1 MKLELCSPTERDSEL
16 GHHLA
21 VRASKNNRQQG
32 IRVSKKNPADCR
44 NFPIAM
50 GLTNPIPR
58 IKHTLRSHGK
68 KSGCSTSL
76 ELFRFVFLVT
86 RFLGLTIHIVLKKA
100 LSFAGWWFGIFF
112 SPIVGMMIQS
122 DFHIFQGGWYT
133 TNQIYYQPSK
143 TIIINHHH

>member
-50 GLTNPIPR
+50 ASLIPSPVLN
-58 IKHTLRSHGK
+58 TPLEAMV
-68 KSGCSTSL
+68 KS
-76 ELFRFVFLVT
+76 RDVPHHWNY
-86 RFLGLTIHIVLKKA
+86 LGL
-100 LSFAGWWFGIFF
+100 FFGDKVSGTDNTHCIKESLIICWLVIWNIFF
-112 SPIVGMMIQS
+112 PNS
-122 DFHIFQGGWYT
+122 
-133 TNQIYYQPSK
+133 
-143 TIIINHHH
+143 